1 MCHYEDSILLPK
13 VTSVLLIGQVR
24 AIRVLCA
31 VAETGSFSA
40 AARLLDVTQSA
51 VSQHVAALESVVGMP
66 LVQRGTRPLELTQA
80 GATLVRHGTAIV
92 AQLDG
97 AEQVLGEIA
106 GRLALRLRL
115 GSFPTA
121 LVSFVGDALVRLRQ
135 QSPGVVLTVI
145 DDHMQ
150 QLVPRLQSG
159 ELDLAVVYEH
169 PALADEQLKGLVRT
183 DLFDDPFRVLL
194 AAGHPRAGGAGPLS
208 LTALAGERW
217 IGGRAGS
224 SWFRIVRHA
233 CRSAGFEPRAV
244 LSTDDYR
251 AVQAF
256 VAADLGVAVV
266 PGLAA
271 THPLPGIVVR
281 DLVAAPARRVSVARL
296 TGEPVAPQLRL
307 MTDLLVD
314 VTAIRRRPNRSGPAA
329 QPRP

>member
-1 MCHYEDSILLPK
+1 M
-13 VTSVLLIGQVR
+13 LLIGQVR

-40 AARLLDVTQSA
+40 AARRVDVTQSA

-80 GATLVRHGTAIV
+80 GAALVRHGTVIL

-135 QSPGVVLTVI
+135 QSPGLVLTVI

-150 QLVPRLQSG
+150 QLIPRLESG

-169 PALADEQLKGLVRT
+169 PALADEQLARMVRA

-194 AAGHPRAGGAGPLS
+194 AAGHPRARGTGPLALS
-208 LTALAGERW
+208 ALAGERW

-233 CRSAGFEPRAV
+233 CRSAGFEPRTV

-256 VAADLGVAVV
+256 VAAGLGVAVV

-271 THPLPGIVVR
+271 THPLPGVVVR
-281 DLVAAPARRVSVARL
+281 ALIAAPVRRVSVARL
-296 TGEPVAPQLRL
+296 AGDPVAPQMRL
-307 MTDLLVD
+307 MTDLLVE
-314 VTAIRRRPNRSGPAA
+314 VTALRRRSDRSGPAA
-329 QPRP
+329 RPRS